1 MGVFAYLRVSTMRQY
16 DEGNS
21 IEVQEQQIADYAV
34 RHSLVINRYFRDRGV
49 SGSVPLMNRDK
60 GQELLSSLQ
69 SGDVVIASKLDRMFR
84 SARDAL
90 NVLEEFKNKGVA
102 LHFIDLGGDVT
113 NGIGKLVFTILS
125 AVAEQ
130 ERGRIRERIA
140 EAKQVMRQEG
150 KYQGGKVPFGY
161 KVNSE
166 GHLEEEP
173 IQQRCIEIIKKQDA
187 EGKSLRE
194 ISEFLK
200 AELKVKISYQG
211 VRRIVLGLRKTDEKS
226 R

>member
-1 MGVFAYLRVSTMRQY
+1 MRQY

-34 RHSLVINRYFRDRGV
+34 RHGMVINHYFRDRGV
-49 SGSVPLMNRDK
+49 SGSVALSDRDK
-60 GQELLSSLQ
+60 GKELLSKLEK
-69 SGDVVIASKLDRMFR
+69 GDVVIASKLDRMFR

-90 NVLEEFKNKGVA
+90 NVLEDFKLKGVS

-150 KYQGGKVPFGY
+150 KYQGGKIPFGY
-161 KVNSE
+161 RVNSE
-166 GHLEEEP
+166 GLLAKDD
-173 IQQRCIEIIKKQDA
+173 IQQRCIEIIKQKDS

-194 ISEFLK
+194 ISDFLK
-200 AELKVKISYQG
+200 EELKVKLSYQG
-211 VRRIVLGLRKTDEKS
+211 VRRILLGLRKTDETEK